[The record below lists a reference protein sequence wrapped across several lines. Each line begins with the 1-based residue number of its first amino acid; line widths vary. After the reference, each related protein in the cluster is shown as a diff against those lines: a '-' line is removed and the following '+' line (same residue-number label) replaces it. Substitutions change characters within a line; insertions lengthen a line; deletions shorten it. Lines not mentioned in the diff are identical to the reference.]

1 MIYIINVI
9 KNVHIKKQ
17 LIKIFAN
24 KNNTHCIKKNKK
36 NFILTYKKNMI

>member
-17 LIKIFAN
+17 SIKIIA
-24 KNNTHCIKKNKK
+24 KIIHIVLKKIKR
-36 NFILTYKKNMI
+36 ILY

>member
-17 LIKIFAN
+17 LIKIFA
-24 KNNTHCIKKNKK
+24 KIIHIVLKKIKR
-36 NFILTYKKNMI
+36 ILY